1 MSELIEELR
10 EHERDYPSLIHGPL
24 CGRAADEIEAL
35 VKALEFYGDPSRYD
49 GPNQRLVGDDPY
61 TPKDQGYRQDVTR
74 DGGKIARDMLASV
87 GGMPK

>member
-10 EHERDYPSLIHGPL
+10 HHERDYPSLVHGPL

-35 VKALEFYGDPSRYD
+35 RDAISEYLATFDRCGGSESVSPGEFAAR
-49 GPNQRLVGDDPY
+49 
-61 TPKDQGYRQDVTR
+61 RQSMRDV
-74 DGGKIARDMLASV
+74 V